1 MIDKITTETTEL
13 NFTADTMLISS
24 NWAIFTCETKC

>member
-1 MIDKITTETTEL
+1 MIDKTTTEL

-24 NWAIFTCETKC
+24 NWAIFACETKC